1 MAAQIKLAVDAGHG
15 STTAGKRT
23 PPMPQDID
31 FEKDGVIDVE
41 AGEAIREHWPN
52 VGVAYFT
59 AKYLKKWGFEIVKV
73 GWDDKNSKDDPDTP
87 LWQRQET
94 IRKEGCRASVSCHI
108 NAFGYGEDFNSAQ
121 GIETLIHSIEKNRN
135 DSEAL
140 AQKIQ
145 ARISGG
151 TEQKNR
157 GVKSANLA
165 MCNAVAMGTQA
176 SVLCEYAFMTNEME
190 AYLIGDRNF
199 WKECGKETALGIRDY
214 LWKKP
219 KDTIKQETATE
230 GEVIWIQIKLRLAG
244 EDIVTT
250 GVWDDQ
256 TVAAVKS
263 FWMKK
268 GEKHSGKAVSKKC
281 VKMLA

>member
-1 MAAQIKLAVDAGHG
+1 MAAIRIGVDAGHG
-15 STTAGKRT
+15 SETAGKRT
-23 PPMPQDID
+23 PPMPKDID
-31 FEKDGVIDVE
+31 FEGDGVIDVE
-41 AGEAIREHWPN
+41 AGEAIREHWAN
-52 VGVAYFT
+52 VGVAYYV
-59 AKYLKKWGFEIVKV
+59 AKYLKKWGFDVIRT
-73 GWDDKNSKDDPDTP
+73 GWNDKDSKDDPDTP
-87 LWQRQET
+87 LWSRQEA
-94 IRKEGCRASVSCHI
+94 IRKAGCLVSVSCHF
-108 NAFGYGEDFNSAQ
+108 NAFGDGKSFNTGR

-157 GVKSANLA
+157 GVKESNLA
-165 MCNAVAMGTQA
+165 MCNAVGMGTEA
-176 SVLCEYAFMTNEME
+176 SVLCEYGFMTNEPE
-190 AYLIGDRNF
+190 AYMMGDRNY

-219 KDTIKQETATE
+219 KDTIKQDTATE

-250 GVWDDQ
+250 GTWDEQ

-263 FWMKK
+263 FWKKETGRNCNGKKVSMK
-268 GEKHSGKAVSKKC
+268 C
-281 VKMLA
+281 IKMMS